1 MVVPVAGLTA
11 AVSVIVVPWL
21 ACVGEAVRVVVVP
34 TGTSWEMVTLTGA
47 EVEAAKVELPEY
59 AAESEAMPTGSVDVL
74 KDAEPPDT
82 AAVPICVVP
91 L

>member
-1 MVVPVAGLTA
+1 
-11 AVSVIVVPWL
+11 
-21 ACVGEAVRVVVVP
+21 
-34 TGTSWEMVTLTGA
+34 
-47 EVEAAKVELPEY
+47 VEAAKVELPEY